1 MEQIHTSDSA
11 SRNYSWLSIMDKVC
25 TLTTTCLETCILW
38 PYGDLRFFRR
48 PVCERREN
56 TWHDTG
62 CVTRKHTPVEN
73 AQNI

>member
-48 PVCERREN
+48 PLWSHLKLYDKFSSN
-56 TWHDTG
+56 
-62 CVTRKHTPVEN
+62 N
-73 AQNI
+73 AY